1 MGYYMRFIVTDSKP
15 LDFSKLEQDLHF
27 QDANYALKI
36 TSERELDVLY
46 AGEAHAELEINQPGD
61 GLFEAEIGE
70 LMDFLEDVRGRAR
83 KRVLNTLGNA
93 TRIIAAQ
100 ILYGGRELDLTL
112 ERLDPVWDWLFAQ
125 HAGLLQADDRGYYDA
140 DKLILEVD

>member
-1 MGYYMRFIVTDSKP
+1 MHGV
-15 LDFSKLEQDLHF
+15 LHAVHRHGFKTVGF
-27 QDANYALKI
+27 QQARAGLAFPRRELRPI

-46 AGEAHAELEINQPGD
+46 ADEAHAELEINQPGD
-61 GLFEAEIGE
+61 GLFEVEIGE
-70 LMDFLEDVRGRAR
+70 LMDLLEDVRGRAR

-125 HAGLLQADDRGYYDA
+125 HDGLLQVDDRGYYDA